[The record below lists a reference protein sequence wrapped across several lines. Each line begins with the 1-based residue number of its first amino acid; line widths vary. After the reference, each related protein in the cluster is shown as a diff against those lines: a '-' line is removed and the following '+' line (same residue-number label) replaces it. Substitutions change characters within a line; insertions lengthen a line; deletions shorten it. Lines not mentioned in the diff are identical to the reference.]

1 MKLIQGNMSNMEIED
16 SVKIKHLNVIVQK
29 SFYLEKLAGNRIQFH
44 SFERNLDCETL
55 HQHLISSVFYVTMTM
70 INEHRDKMIS
80 KKTFF

>member
-16 SVKIKHLNVIVQK
+16 SVQIKHLNVIVQK

-55 HQHLISSVFYVTMTM
+55 HQQSAPHFVSILCDDD
-70 INEHRDKMIS
+70 ND
-80 KKTFF
+80 